1 MDKKIKIISLITLI
15 SSFVIIDLTIF
26 GLFTSLVLPSGSA
39 VMRAKSIELGEYLP
53 FEKNSKIIKKN
64 DNLSLTG
71 EKPIIDSAAA
81 LYPISSSFVNAIY
94 NKEDVKF
101 INDNFTSSSKLQ
113 MNNTRNCYKGIVD
126 GNIDIGLLA
135 KPSSQQLEYASKNNV
150 ELILEPIGYES
161 FVFLVNKNNPIDSL
175 TIEQVKGIY
184 SGKYTNWSELG
195 GYNKEIIPL
204 QRNEGSGSQ
213 TAFLSLMNGE
223 KTITKP
229 INRFGS
235 AIGFS
240 FRYYVED
247 VVKNGNVK
255 MISLNDVYP
264 NKENIQ
270 NKSYPIVS
278 SFYAVY
284 SSKNT
289 NPNVKK
295 VVDWMK
301 LDIAQEIIN
310 EVGYVGL

>member
-94 NKEDVKF
+94 NKEDVEF

-161 FVFLVNKNNPIDSL
+161 FVFLVNKNNPINSL

-204 QRNEGSGSQ
+204 QRNESSGSQ
-213 TAFLSLMNGE
+213 TAFLSFMNGE
-223 KTITKP
+223 KTISKSLN
-229 INRFGS
+229 IFGS
-235 AIGFS
+235 AIGYS

-255 MISLNDVYP
+255 MISLNNVYP

-278 SFYAVY
+278 NFYAVH

-301 LDIAQEIIN
+301 LDVAQEIIN

>member
-204 QRNEGSGSQ
+204 QRNESSGSQ

-255 MISLNDVYP
+255 MISLNNVYP

-278 SFYAVY
+278 NFYAVY

-295 VVDWMK
+295 VIDWMK
-301 LDIAQEIIN
+301 LDVAQEIIN

>member
-204 QRNEGSGSQ
+204 QRNESSGSQ

-255 MISLNDVYP
+255 MISLNNVYP

-270 NKSYPIVS
+270 NKSYPIFS

-295 VVDWMK
+295 VIDWMK
-301 LDIAQEIIN
+301 LDVAQEIIN

>member
-26 GLFTSLVLPSGSA
+26 GLFTSLVLPSGSS

-94 NKEDVKF
+94 NKEDVEF

-161 FVFLVNKNNPIDSL
+161 FVFLVNKNNPINSL

-204 QRNEGSGSQ
+204 QRNESSGSQ
-213 TAFLSLMNGE
+213 TAFLSFMNGE
-223 KTITKP
+223 KTISKSLN
-229 INRFGS
+229 IFGS
-235 AIGFS
+235 AIGYS

-255 MISLNDVYP
+255 MISLNNVYP

-278 SFYAVY
+278 SFYAVH

-301 LDIAQEIIN
+301 LDVAQEIIN

>member
-26 GLFTSLVLPSGSA
+26 GLFTSLVLPSGSS

-94 NKEDVKF
+94 NKEDVEF

-161 FVFLVNKNNPIDSL
+161 FVFLVNKNNPINSL

-204 QRNEGSGSQ
+204 QRNESSGSQ
-213 TAFLSLMNGE
+213 TAFLSFMNGE
-223 KTITKP
+223 KAISKSLN
-229 INRFGS
+229 IFGS
-235 AIGFS
+235 AIGYS

-255 MISLNDVYP
+255 MISLNGVYP
-264 NKENIQ
+264 SKENIK

-278 SFYAVY
+278 SFYAVH

-301 LDIAQEIIN
+301 LDVAQEIIN

>member
-1 MDKKIKIISLITLI
+1 MDKKIKIISLMTLI

-94 NKEDVKF
+94 NKEDVEF

-161 FVFLVNKNNPIDSL
+161 FVFLVNKNNPINSL

-204 QRNEGSGSQ
+204 QRNESSGSQ
-213 TAFLSLMNGE
+213 TAFLSFMNGE
-223 KTITKP
+223 KTISKSLN
-229 INRFGS
+229 IFGS
-235 AIGFS
+235 AIGYS

-255 MISLNDVYP
+255 MISLNNVYP

-278 SFYAVY
+278 SFYAVH

-301 LDIAQEIIN
+301 LDVAQEIIN

>member
-26 GLFTSLVLPSGSA
+26 GLFTSLVLPSGSS

-94 NKEDVKF
+94 NKEDVEF

-161 FVFLVNKNNPIDSL
+161 FVFLVNKNNPINSL

-204 QRNEGSGSQ
+204 QRNESSGSQ
-213 TAFLSLMNGE
+213 TAFLSFMNGE
-223 KTITKP
+223 KTISKSLN
-229 INRFGS
+229 IFGS
-235 AIGFS
+235 AIGYS

-255 MISLNDVYP
+255 MISLNGVYP
-264 NKENIQ
+264 SKENIK

-278 SFYAVY
+278 SFYAVH

-301 LDIAQEIIN
+301 LDVAQEIIN

>member
-204 QRNEGSGSQ
+204 QRNESSGSQ

-223 KTITKP
+223 KTISKSLN
-229 INRFGS
+229 IFGS

-278 SFYAVY
+278 NFYAVY

>member
-1 MDKKIKIISLITLI
+1 MNKQFKIFSLLMLI

-94 NKEDVKF
+94 DKNDVEY
-101 INDNFTSSSKLQ
+101 INDNYTSSSKLQ

-135 KPSSQQLEYASKNNV
+135 KPSSQQLEYASKNDV

-213 TAFLSLMNGE
+213 TAFLSFMNGE
-223 KTITKP
+223 KTISKSLN
-229 INRFGS
+229 IFGS
-235 AIGFS
+235 AIGYS
-240 FRYYVED
+240 FRY
-247 VVKNGNVK
+247 
-255 MISLNDVYP
+255 
-264 NKENIQ
+264 
-270 NKSYPIVS
+270 
-278 SFYAVY
+278 
-284 SSKNT
+284 
-289 NPNVKK
+289 
-295 VVDWMK
+295 
-301 LDIAQEIIN
+301 
-310 EVGYVGL
+310 

>member
-53 FEKNSKIIKKN
+53 FEENSKIIKKK

-94 NKEDVKF
+94 DKNDVEY
-101 INDNFTSSSKLQ
+101 INDNYTSSSKLQ

-135 KPSSQQLEYASKNNV
+135 KPSSQQLEYASKNDV

-204 QRNEGSGSQ
+204 QRNESSGSQ

-223 KTITKP
+223 KTISKSLN
-229 INRFGS
+229 IFGS

-278 SFYAVY
+278 NFYAVY

>member
-1 MDKKIKIISLITLI
+1 MNKQFKIFSLLMLI

-26 GLFTSLVLPSGSA
+26 GLFTYLVLPSGSPT
-39 VMRAKSIELGEYLP
+39 MRGKSIELDEYLP
-53 FEKNSKIIKKN
+53 FEENSKIIKKK
-64 DNLSLTG
+64 DNLPLDG
-71 EKPIIDSAAA
+71 EKPIIDSATA

-94 NKEDVKF
+94 DKNDVEF

-113 MNNTRNCYKGIVD
+113 MNNTKGCYKKIVD
-126 GNIDIGLLA
+126 GDIDIALLA
-135 KPSSQQLEYASKNNV
+135 KPSSQQIEYASKNDV
-150 ELILEPIGYES
+150 ELILDPIGYES

-204 QRNEGSGSQ
+204 QRNESSGSQ

-240 FRYYVED
+240 FRFYVEGII
-247 VVKNGNVK
+247 KNGKVK
-255 MISLNDVYP
+255 MISLNGVYP
-264 NKENIQ
+264 NKENIK

-278 SFYAVY
+278 NFYAVH

-295 VVDWMK
+295 VLDWMK
-301 LDIAQEIIN
+301 LDVAQEIIN

>member
-94 NKEDVKF
+94 NKEDVEF

-161 FVFLVNKNNPIDSL
+161 FVFLVNKNNPINSL

-204 QRNEGSGSQ
+204 QRNESSGSQ

-223 KTITKP
+223 KTISKSLN
-229 INRFGS
+229 IFGS
-235 AIGFS
+235 AIGYS

-255 MISLNDVYP
+255 MISLNNVYP

-278 SFYAVY
+278 SFYAVH

-301 LDIAQEIIN
+301 LDVAQEIIN